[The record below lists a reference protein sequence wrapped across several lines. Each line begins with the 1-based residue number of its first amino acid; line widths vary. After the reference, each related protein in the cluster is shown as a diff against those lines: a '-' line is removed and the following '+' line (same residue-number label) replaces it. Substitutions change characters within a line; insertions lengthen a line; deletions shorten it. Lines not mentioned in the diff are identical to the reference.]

1 MERYFADLH
10 IHIGSAGGSSVKI
23 TASRDLT
30 VSSILN
36 PAAADKGLDII
47 GIIDCLSPPVRAE
60 IEELIS
66 AGEISPAGGGGYL
79 YRSELL
85 LLPGME
91 VETREENG
99 GQAHYLAFFP
109 HLSSL
114 TEIAGS
120 LDDHITNMTLSSQ
133 TCYLTGSKLLELVG
147 EAGGILIPAHVFTPH
162 CSFYGSACRSYEE
175 IFTPAEWQQ
184 IPAVEL
190 GLSADRYLAS
200 HLSELDDKTLLSN
213 SDAHS
218 LPKLA
223 REYNLIEMEDLS
235 FAGFASALRGES
247 GGVDTNY
254 GLDPRLGKYHRSY
267 CPDCEKTFTRPRSVR
282 RCPLCGSER
291 IIQGVKD
298 RILEIADR
306 KGGNEELKSD
316 YVHQVPLLDLPGLGP
331 ATLRKL
337 QDTFGTEMDI
347 LHSADH
353 NQLREVAG
361 ERIADRIIRSRRSEL
376 EIISGGGG
384 EYGSVRS

>member
-10 IHIGSAGGSSVKI
+10 VHIGSAGGSSVKI

-30 VSSILN
+30 VSSILTS
-36 PAAADKGLDII
+36 AAGDKGLDII

-66 AGEISPAGGGGYL
+66 AGEISPVGEGGYL

-85 LLPGME
+85 LLTGME
-91 VETREENG
+91 VESREDNG
-99 GQAHYLAFFP
+99 SQAHYLAFFP

-114 TEIAGS
+114 TEIAAS

-133 TCYLTGSKLLELVG
+133 TCYLTGSKLLELVS
-147 EAGGILIPAHVFTPH
+147 ETVGILIPAHVFTPH
-162 CSFYGSACRSYEE
+162 CSFYGSACSSYEE

-200 HLSELDDKTLLSN
+200 HLSELDDKSLLSN

-223 REYNLIEMEDLS
+223 REYNLLEMEDLS
-235 FAGFASALRGES
+235 FAGFVSALRGER
-247 GGVDTNY
+247 GGIDTNY
-254 GLDPRLGKYHRSY
+254 GLDPRLGKYHRSF
-267 CPDCEKTFTRPRSVR
+267 CPDCEETFTRPGAVRS
-282 RCPLCGSER
+282 CPLCGSER
-291 IIQGVKD
+291 IIEGVKD

-337 QDTFGTEMDI
+337 QDVFGTEMDI

-353 NQLREVAG
+353 NQLQEVAG
-361 ERIADRIIRSRRSEL
+361 ERIADRIIRSRRGEL

-384 EYGSVRS
+384 EYGRVRG